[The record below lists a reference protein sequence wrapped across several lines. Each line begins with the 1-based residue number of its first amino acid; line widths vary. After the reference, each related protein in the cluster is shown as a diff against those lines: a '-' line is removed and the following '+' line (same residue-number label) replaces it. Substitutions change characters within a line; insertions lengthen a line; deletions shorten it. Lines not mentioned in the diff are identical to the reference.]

1 MKKEIVETTDGSHT
15 LYVPDFD
22 EPYHSKNGA
31 FQESLHVFIQ
41 EGLRFRSDLEE
52 LSILEVGFGTGLNA
66 LTTLVE
72 VESTNRKVQYT
83 SLEAYP
89 LEWEVVDKLNYMDF
103 VDVKR
108 FADYFKL
115 MHTID
120 WEFFSAITP
129 SFSLRKQKIK
139 LQEVNFED
147 EFDLIYFDAF
157 APKVQPDLWTKEIFA
172 SISEPSFYVGILTSF
187 FVGCFCIK
195 YLLQYLKSNSFLG
208 FAIYRVILAV
218 FIAVALS

>member
-1 MKKEIVETTDGSHT
+1 MKKEIVKTTDGSHT

-22 EPYHSKNGA
+22 ETYHSKNGA

-66 LTTLVE
+66 LTTLIE

-108 FADYFKL
+108 FADYFKM

-120 WEFFSAITP
+120 WEFFSAITS

-147 EFDLIYFDAF
+147 EFDIIYFDAF
-157 APKVQPDLWTKEIFA
+157 APNVQPDLWTEEIFA
-172 SISEPSFYVGILTSF
+172 SMYNALKLNGVLVTYCAKGI
-187 FVGCFCIK
+187 VK
-195 YLLQYLKSNSFLG
+195 
-208 FAIYRVILAV
+208 RVIKSVGFNLQSIPGPPGKREMSRAV
-218 FIAVALS
+218 KE

>member
-22 EPYHSKNGA
+22 ETYHSKNGA

-120 WEFFSAITP
+120 CEFFSAITP

-172 SISEPSFYVGILTSF
+172 SMYNALKPNGVLVTYCAKGIVKRAIKSVGF
-187 FVGCFCIK
+187 N
-195 YLLQYLKSNSFLG
+195 LQSIPGPPGKREMS
-208 FAIYRVILAV
+208 RAV
-218 FIAVALS
+218 KE